1 MVKNFLKGIL
11 KNGLFSF
18 PLDYIKLSTLNRLE
32 IKKTKYIN
40 SLLLGYYKQKAKNI
54 TIDCNISSKQKGRV
68 FFLMNIQPLWEKS
81 TSNFLKIIADIAKY
95 YLENGIEVHF
105 VLGNHSHVSYLTNN
119 GIKWKNFM
127 IVDSTDLKNKIEEDL
142 YNMNKIEKNQISIHI
157 LNSNKGEISLK
168 NYVCQVIEFLNNLKL
183 NKTDLII
190 NQGGKIKSNLFEEL
204 MKGIF
209 CKKIYL
215 PFGVN
220 DKSNNEDSYTFSISL
235 DFDKIDNISIFR
247 SPNVN
252 LSPFYWETLS
262 NVKLSDDE
270 ESFLKILENKNFQY
284 LFISAKQKIASSID
298 DEFIEIMNE
307 INRKYNNIHFCLIG
321 DTKQTIEK
329 KLKDKITFDFK
340 NISVVEFS
348 ESLYSFYKKINEK
361 VNALFIFPRIS
372 GGGTGNLTV
381 ANAGIPT
388 TIFKGNDAEG
398 SWLPTEYFVDTKND
412 FLNQVDKFVKNKNN
426 EREQFLKD
434 FAEHK
439 EKTEN
444 ESKEMCRRL
453 LYADK

>member
-32 IKKTKYIN
+32 TKKTKYIN

-127 IVDSTDLKNKIEEDL
+127 IVESNDLKNKIEEDL
-142 YNMNKIEKNQISIHI
+142 YNMNQINKDEVQIHI
-157 LNSNKGEISLK
+157 LNQDKGKILLKEYFNSVVKFFNNCQFNK
-168 NYVCQVIEFLNNLKL
+168 N
-183 NKTDLII
+183 DLIF
-190 NQGGKIKSNLFEEL
+190 QEGGKIKSFLFEEL
-204 MKGIF
+204 MGKI
-209 CKKIYL
+209 CAKKVHL
-215 PFGVN
+215 TMGRTEFVN
-220 DKSNNEDSYTFSISL
+220 SKKYDYVYAFNTDLKENEIKPIIT
-235 DFDKIDNISIFR
+235 
-247 SPNVN
+247 N

-262 NVKLSDDE
+262 SVKLSDGE
-270 ESFLKILENKNFQY
+270 ESFLKSLENKFFQC

-298 DEFIEIMNE
+298 AEFIEIMNE

-321 DTKQTIEK
+321 DTKQSIEK
-329 KLKDKITFDFK
+329 KLKDKITFDFRQ
-340 NISVVEFS
+340 ISVVEFS
-348 ESLYSFYKKINEK
+348 ESLYNFYKRINEK
-361 VNALFIFPRIS
+361 VNTLFIFPRIS

-398 SWLPTEYFVDTKND
+398 SWLPAKYFVDTKDN
-412 FLNQVDKFVKNKNN
+412 FLNQIDKFVKNKNN
-426 EREQFLKD
+426 EKERFLKD
-434 FAEHK
+434 FTEHK
-439 EKTEN
+439 EKIEN